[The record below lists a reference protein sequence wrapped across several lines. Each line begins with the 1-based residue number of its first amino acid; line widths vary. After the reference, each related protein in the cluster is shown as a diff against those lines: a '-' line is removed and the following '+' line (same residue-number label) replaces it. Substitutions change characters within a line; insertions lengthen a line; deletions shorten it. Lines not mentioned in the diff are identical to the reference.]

1 MQLLLEVL
9 VALAGALRL
18 RLPEAAARV
27 RQLLWIVRSFCAMC
41 LFLAPIF
48 SSSLSPLT
56 TSLAPLPTLYPSLS
70 LSLSLSIYVFS
81 EAAARVRQLLWIVRQ
96 VVRSACGISKTFVL
110 KVTHY
115 LRPA

>member
-18 RLPEAAARV
+18 RLP
-27 RQLLWIVRSFCAMC
+27 
-41 LFLAPIF
+41 
-48 SSSLSPLT
+48 
-56 TSLAPLPTLYPSLS
+56 
-70 LSLSLSIYVFS
+70 